1 MCNCCSHGTLLHNSV
16 LQGFAEVIAT
26 TTKICACGGSTRALA
41 QIASAHTAAS
51 FLLVGRRSIRKT
63 SAPPTAGHSRLAQRH
78 PFSGLVDSAGELLHT
93 PWRIPTSMATV
104 LLSVSTNTFYGV

>member
-51 FLLVGRRSIRKT
+51 FLLVGGRSKKNLCSPDGRAQPPR
-63 SAPPTAGHSRLAQRH
+63 SAPSIFRAS
-78 PFSGLVDSAGELLHT
+78 
-93 PWRIPTSMATV
+93 
-104 LLSVSTNTFYGV
+104 

>member
-51 FLLVGRRSIRKT
+51 FLLVGRRSARKNLCSPDGRAQPPR
-63 SAPPTAGHSRLAQRH
+63 SAPSIFRAS
-78 PFSGLVDSAGELLHT
+78 
-93 PWRIPTSMATV
+93 
-104 LLSVSTNTFYGV
+104 